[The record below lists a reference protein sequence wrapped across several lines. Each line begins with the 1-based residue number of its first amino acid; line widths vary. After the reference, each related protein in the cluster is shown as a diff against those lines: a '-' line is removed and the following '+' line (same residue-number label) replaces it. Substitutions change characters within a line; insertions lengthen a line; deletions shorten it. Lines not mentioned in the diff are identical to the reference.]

1 MKRVPPELDSLM
13 WTLAE
18 QGNDRAMDEF
28 GERHPELRSE
38 LLHRISMVKG
48 LRGEKKR
55 TADPPK
61 AIPRFVPRETQSGS
75 PMVVVGGLVLCAVAA
90 LAYLTTVLL
99 SPVQPTR
106 RVEHPKEGL
115 PKIVVPA
122 PSLNQPVVIKGETK
136 PPAPPVEEPST
147 EPALVKG
154 SLKIDN
160 ARLLD
165 VIQLISGTCKIR
177 IDPAPGMPNPE
188 VMVNYSDK
196 NAMEMLADLGAQYG
210 FTPLNQHD
218 GSILVV
224 PARDPN
230 APLTYQGDS
239 NSDKRPKIGG

>member
-18 QGNDRAMDEF
+18 EGNERAIDEF
-28 GERHPELRSE
+28 GERHPELRTE
-38 LLHRISMVKG
+38 LLHRMTMVKG

-55 TADPPK
+55 SSDPPK
-61 AIPRFVPRETQSGS
+61 AIPRFVPKEAPSGA
-75 PMVVVGGLVLCAVAA
+75 PVYVVGGLVLCAVGA

-99 SPVQPTR
+99 SPTQPTR
-106 RVEHPKEGL
+106 RVEHPNAGL
-115 PKIVVPA
+115 PHVQ
-122 PSLNQPVVIKGETK
+122 PSTSTEPVVVKGDTR
-136 PPAPPVEEPST
+136 PPAPPVIQEES

-160 ARLLD
+160 AKLLD
-165 VIQLISGTCKIR
+165 VIELISETCKIK

-188 VMVNYSDK
+188 VMVNYTQKD
-196 NAMEMLADLGAQYG
+196 AMEMLSDLGAQYG

-224 PARDPN
+224 PARDRN
-230 APLTYQGDS
+230 APSSYQGDPGT
-239 NSDKRPKIGG
+239 DKRPKIGG